1 MYVSMGLSMANVQLM
16 GDSEVEKIPSGDG
29 VTAINAQYDVDENGK
44 VITQRCPCERR
55 TRVDDKDRSICIFD
69 SIDTKNYE
77 PILKEYRVPYIYLP
91 MMPPNDILQFAS
103 KRCLFM
109 INITSEIELGIYPG
123 IIGVGGGAACPGIC
137 KPFPLVSIAK
147 EWLNNPIHPNKA
159 ITCSATIDTIIPH
172 LNHDFSKHNIQPH
185 TDKDNLALILGIA
198 RRRIE
203 ECRERND
210 WFKVSMANLLLNTTT
225 TTTTTTNSDSN
236 IKFTNH
242 SGSQV
247 MGTAHMYYANYIPS
261 FFEFTETIFVKR
273 KIRGL
278 FVWMGS
284 ISKRYIT
291 DRQVYTLMN
300 ATFDGINADVG
311 WISSEDQHP
320 CRLGTTVCEEVN
332 QYLAYHTGMP
342 VTRMNYAPASW
353 SCGQR
358 RPIRSLAHV
367 LTLFE
372 PEFVFLGDDD
382 TWINYQLRTT
392 KFLKFVTQNIQDI
405 VFGQLTMGKK
415 VTIHGFFQGGA
426 GYLFGKKTVKELNS
440 FVIQAP
446 PDKARSNHKG
456 GYLHEYQIQQLSI
469 ARDVVDISN
478 KTNCPDCAYYAG
490 PNLETSL
497 GVRLID
503 VCNSLMT
510 SERTCYH
517 SDHSMS
523 RCLVHGAYSAPINAD
538 CWGGFAINDDQAHGS
553 KIKMCMIVAVCDR
566 TEHLTCHRY
575 YPNKYD
581 HTMPEMIYHDK
592 PDYYYNK
599 AEWWVKPPNTSST

>member
-1 MYVSMGLSMANVQLM
+1 MANVKLM
-16 GDSEVEKIPSGDG
+16 GDAEVEKIPSGDG
-29 VTAINAQYDVDENGK
+29 VSAINAQYEVDASGK
-44 VITQRCPCERR
+44 VIKQHCPCERR
-55 TRVDDKDRSICIFD
+55 SRVDDNDRSICIFE
-69 SIDTKNYE
+69 SADTKNFE
-77 PILKEYRVPYIYLP
+77 PILKEYKVPYIYLP
-91 MMPPNDILQFAS
+91 MKPPNDILQFSS

-109 INITSEIELGIYPG
+109 INVTSEVELGPHPG

-147 EWLNNPIHPNKA
+147 EWLEKPIDPKKA
-159 ITCSATIDTIIPH
+159 ITCSATIDTIIPR
-172 LNHDFSKHNIQPH
+172 LEHDFSRHKILPH

-210 WFKVSMANLLLNTTT
+210 WFKISMANLLINA
-225 TTTTTTNSDSN
+225 TNV
-236 IKFTNH
+236 KFANH

-247 MGTAHMYYANYIPS
+247 MGTSHLYYSENIPS
-261 FFEFTETIFVKR
+261 FFEFSETQFVKR

-284 ISKRYIT
+284 VSKRFIT
-291 DRQVYTLMN
+291 DRQVFTLMN
-300 ATFDGINADVG
+300 ASFDGDNADIG

-320 CRLGTTVCEEVN
+320 CRLGTTVCEDVN

-382 TWINYQLRTT
+382 TWINYQLLTS
-392 KFLKFVTQNIQDI
+392 KFLKFVTKDI
-405 VFGQLTMGKK
+405 SDLVLGQLTMGKK
-415 VTIHGFFQGGA
+415 ITIHGFFQGGA
-426 GYLFGKKTVKELNS
+426 GYLFGKKTVRELNS
-440 FVIQAP
+440 FIIQAA

-469 ARDVVDISN
+469 ARDVVDISSQ
-478 KTNCPDCAYYAG
+478 TNCSECAYYAG

-510 SERTCYH
+510 GERTCYH

-523 RCLVHGAYSAPINAD
+523 RCLIHGAYSAPINAD
-538 CWGGFAINDDQAHGS
+538 CWGGFAINDDVALGS
-553 KIKMCMIVAVCDR
+553 KIKMCMIVAVCDH
-566 TEHLTCHRY
+566 TQHLTCHRY
-575 YPNKYD
+575 YPNRND
-581 HTMPEMIYHDK
+581 NTMPEMIYYDK

-599 AEWWVKPPNTSST
+599 AEWWVKPPNSTA